1 MNNGNM
7 GIDRE
12 LVATLYS
19 ARLYLPAYCSRWYFL
34 LLRLWLPVL
43 DFATDWINAGYGL
56 FFSHP

>member
-1 MNNGNM
+1 M